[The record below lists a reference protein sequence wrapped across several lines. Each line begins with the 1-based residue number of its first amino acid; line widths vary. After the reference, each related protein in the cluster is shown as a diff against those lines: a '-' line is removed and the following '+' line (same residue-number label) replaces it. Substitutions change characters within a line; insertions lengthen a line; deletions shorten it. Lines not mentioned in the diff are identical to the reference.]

1 MRTFS
6 VALLLLAAVSLS
18 VAHAADSLIAVNSP
32 HSAKV
37 TMDRS
42 EAKAKSKGLN
52 VFARI
57 DHAAGAA
64 QVCQTL
70 RTTEGC

>member
-1 MRTFS
+1 MRTF
-6 VALLLLAAVSLS
+6 S
-18 VAHAADSLIAVNSP
+18 VAHAADSLIAVNNP

-42 EAKAKSKGLN
+42 EAKAKSKGFN
-52 VFARI
+52 AFARI

-70 RTTEGC
+70 RATEGC